1 MDWLTLVAIAI
12 AAGCFVF
19 AVVMDRKNVSALR
32 YLYELINSLVDGAK
46 DKPE

>member
-19 AVVMDRKNVSALR
+19 AVLMDRKNASALR
-32 YLYELINSLVDGAK
+32 YLYELISGLIDGAK